1 MKRIIIFLTSILI
14 TNFIFA
20 QSDKNDFYI
29 SDNPTANE
37 LTEIFRSATVGFLDP
52 FKVVE
57 KVAEKDNKAVKALEE
72 FLFAVPK
79 VKEKTSND
87 STKFD
92 PTEIEPNKLYAV
104 HALDV
109 IGTPEATQV
118 MINVALTHF
127 DIEVRGAAIR
137 SLAFFSYYRAK

>member
-1 MKRIIIFLTSILI
+1 MKSFTVFLLSIFISNLLV
-14 TNFIFA
+14 A
-20 QSDKNDFYI
+20 QNNFYI
-29 SDNPTANE
+29 SDNPTADE
-37 LTEIFRSATVGFLDP
+37 LTEVFCSATAGTLDP
-52 FKVVE
+52 FLVVE

-79 VKEKTSND
+79 EKEKTSND

-109 IGTPEATQV
+109 IGTPQATQV
-118 MINVALTHF
+118 LINAALTHF
-127 DIEVRGAAIR
+127 DTEVRAAAIR
-137 SLAFFSYYRAK
+137 SQAFFSYYRAK